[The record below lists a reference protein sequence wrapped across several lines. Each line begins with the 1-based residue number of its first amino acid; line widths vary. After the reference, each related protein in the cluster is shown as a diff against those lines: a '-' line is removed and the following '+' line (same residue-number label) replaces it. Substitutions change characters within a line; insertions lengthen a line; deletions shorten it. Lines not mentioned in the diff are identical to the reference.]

1 MTTNHFWSPSSANL
15 LICVYTGKYLKIKRT
30 FLKRVVK
37 RHFFKKRIWKWFLN
51 ILTSTFFITT
61 YIKWLDFKT
70 LFSNS
75 LEFFFSKSSRGGG
88 LKTSIC
94 LSKDS
99 EVSHE
104 VLNPTRSTTKE
115 NKVNMNN
122 WHYKPK
128 YKKNCTP
135 PKVQKG
141 KIIWQW
147 ADNPRPK
154 KPPLP
159 PPHPHEQK
167 PSWSHPKRIEN

>member
-1 MTTNHFWSPSSANL
+1 MLVLRPPPETPPIWGGRIKTFCS
-15 LICVYTGKYLKIKRT
+15 IFFQRFRKQRFKI
-30 FLKRVVK
+30 
-37 RHFFKKRIWKWFLN
+37 FKL
-51 ILTSTFFITT
+51 STFYITIS

-70 LFSNS
+70 SFSNS
-75 LEFFFSKSSRGGG
+75 LEKNWAKRLLTTPPNRGCFWGG
-88 LKTSIC
+88 LKTNIC